1 MDITKLER
9 NASVIHNALLRQKN
23 VTLVKQECRI
33 YIPVFYQ
40 EKDLVII
47 ANEIYIVGI
56 FGIVVGNS
64 YGISFA
70 PAMLRILPTSYSKVK
85 IEGDD
90 YYEFYFESGAMLTD
104 SNDVEKNSGIPY
116 DIYDIFISGG
126 KIPWYFTYLDLGR
139 LFQFS
144 EYFCNLRVG
153 DNIAAYKMVV
163 STIAR
168 MPNDLAIMYRHRIE
182 RLDEVFTNPPRF
194 IPYDSVAYNATNTT
208 AKLNGNNFEQGL
220 VSALINP
227 SERNENIEDL
237 LRQ

>member
-9 NASVIHNALLRQKN
+9 NATNVHKALVRQN
-23 VTLVKQECRI
+23 NTTMVKQECRV
-33 YIPVFYQ
+33 YIPVSYQ
-40 EKDLVII
+40 AKDLVII
-47 ANEIYIVGI
+47 SNEIRILGI

-70 PAMLRILPTSYSKVK
+70 PAMLRIKPTSFSKIK

-90 YYEFYFESGAMLTD
+90 YYEFYFEPGAIFTD

-116 DIYDIFISGG
+116 DVYDIFISGG
-126 KIPWYFTYLDLGR
+126 KVPWYFTYLDLGK

-144 EYFCNLRVG
+144 EYFNGMRVG
-153 DNIAAYKMVV
+153 DNIAAFKMVV

-168 MPNDLAIMYRHRIE
+168 DPKNLATLYRHKLKS
-182 RLDEVFTNPPRF
+182 LDEVFTNPPRF

-208 AKLNGNNFEQGL
+208 AKLNGSYFDQGL

-227 SERNENIEDL
+227 SERNEDIEDL